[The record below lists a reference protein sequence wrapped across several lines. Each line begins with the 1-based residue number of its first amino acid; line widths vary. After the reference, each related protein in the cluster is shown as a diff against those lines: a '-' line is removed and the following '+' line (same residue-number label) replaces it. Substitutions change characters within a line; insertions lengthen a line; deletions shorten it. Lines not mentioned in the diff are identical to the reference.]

1 MSFGTFYKWFCGR
14 KTPNSRD
21 YAQDCPFPVA
31 KFSHQSNSL
40 IYSKPSYRKTTGPF
54 STIFVPFVPAVLPRT
69 INIIVCGQCPGWCLS
84 GTRTLSVFMMILYVT
99 MKLTICVE
107 LICNRFDT
115 SMSYVSLYIQTAWG
129 RRAIYVSPVH
139 LWWGCC
145 GLALKHPYSVQVVAL
160 CLTGTGPPDL
170 SMMTLLHTHKTVYMC
185 SFEMSA
191 CVTYECH
198 MQAHKSRWFVA
209 GQQYLHCICDRDTAV
224 LH

>member
-1 MSFGTFYKWFCGR
+1 MRGIEMAVCVTYECHNQIQAHSSSWLTAGLQYLQCICNG
-14 KTPNSRD
+14 D
-21 YAQDCPFPVA
+21 A
-31 KFSHQSNSL
+31 
-40 IYSKPSYRKTTGPF
+40 
-54 STIFVPFVPAVLPRT
+54 AVLPRT
-69 INIIVCGQCPGWCLS
+69 INIMMCGQCTGWCLS

-145 GLALKHPYSVQVVAL
+145 GLALKHPYSVQVVAM